1 MARRAL
7 SQPWRERHKVTDNS
21 KTISTADAEAGTK
34 ARNKSDWWL
43 RYSTLIVLCLM
54 FLGFSLFVD
63 RFLTFF
69 NLANILQQISILGI
83 VGAGLTFGFA
93 AKEIDLSVGFTVGL
107 GGILTPLLLIN
118 GYPLALAF
126 GAAIAAGLL
135 VGLINGLLVTKVGIP
150 SLIATLATGSIL
162 FGINFLTTGG
172 RAIYGGLPEAY
183 TWLGQG
189 RVFGIPLLAF
199 FMLAAVGIA
208 WLAMERTIFGRYIY
222 AVGGNKKAA
231 ELSGIRV
238 DYYRI
243 AALMLVAIFAVIAGL
258 LLAARLGSGQPNVG
272 ERFLLDGLATV
283 FIGMTMFRP
292 GTATVIGTFCGAL
305 FIGVINNGLNL
316 IGMDTYVQSIV
327 KGIIILIAVAV
338 VSRTTKLSIL

>member
-1 MARRAL
+1 MTEDTL
-7 SQPWRERHKVTDNS
+7 SAPPANDRTVTM
-21 KTISTADAEAGTK
+21 TET
-34 ARNKSDWWL
+34 KSDWLL
-43 RYSTLIVLCLM
+43 RYSTLIVLGLM

-118 GYPLALAF
+118 GYPIAAAF
-126 GAAIAAGLL
+126 AIAIGAGLL
-135 VGLINGLLVTKVGIP
+135 VGLVNGVLVTKIGIP
-150 SLIATLATGSIL
+150 SLIATLAVGSIL
-162 FGINFLTTGG
+162 LGINFLTTGG

-189 RVFGIPLLAF
+189 RVYGIPVLAF

-208 WLAMERTIFGRYIY
+208 WFAMERTVFGRYIY

-243 AALMLVAIFAVIAGL
+243 AALVLVSVFAVIAGL

-292 GTATVIGTFCGAL
+292 GTATIIGTFCGAL
-305 FIGVINNGLNL
+305 FVGVINNGLNL
-316 IGMDTYVQSIV
+316 MGMDTFIQNIV
-327 KGIIILIAVAV
+327 KGVIILVAVAV

>member
-1 MARRAL
+1 M
-7 SQPWRERHKVTDNS
+7 SDQ
-21 KTISTADAEAGTK
+21 KTEPLNTGLAAQSPVNTK
-34 ARNKSDWWL
+34 GDWWL
-43 RYSTLIVLCLM
+43 RYSTLVVLFLM

-93 AKEIDLSVGFTVGL
+93 AKEIDLSVGYTVGL
-107 GGILTPLLLIN
+107 GGIVAPLMLIN
-118 GYPLALAF
+118 DYSLAVVILAVLL
-126 GAAIAAGLL
+126 AGLL
-135 VGLINGLLVTKVGIP
+135 VGIVNGLLVTKVGIP

-172 RAIYGGLPEAY
+172 RAIYGGLPDAY
-183 TWLGQG
+183 IWLGQG
-189 RVFGIPLLAF
+189 RVFGVPILAF
-199 FMLAAVGIA
+199 FMLIAVGFA
-208 WLAMERTIFGRYIY
+208 WFAMERTVFGRYIY
-222 AVGGNKKAA
+222 AVGGNQKAA

-238 DYYRI
+238 NYYRI
-243 AALMLVAIFAVIAGL
+243 ASLALVSIFAVLAGL

-316 IGMDTYVQSIV
+316 IGMDTYIQSIV
-327 KGIIILIAVAV
+327 KGIIILVAVAV